1 MVSSTTIV
9 ALDLFEDT
17 GGLGNLQSKRRCLAL
32 NTISV
37 PANVPAFSPTSA
49 DPFVSAALSGAARG
63 AVRGVVRGRVAS
75 SGCARCRVHKCHAYK
90 DSDNLLC
97 TAPSQRKF
105 CGRHEGWTGR
115 RKNCS

>member
-49 DPFVSAALSGAARG
+49 DPFVSAALTFCSTGNFNG
-63 AVRGVVRGRVAS
+63 LGNVHVNCFTPVPKLTAVAGNVCSPVPLES
-75 SGCARCRVHKCHAYK
+75 PSTEFK
-90 DSDNLLC
+90 LL
-97 TAPSQRKF
+97 APSYV
-105 CGRHEGWTGR
+105 
-115 RKNCS
+115 SDADADVS